1 MLTFLEKWKAFS
13 LLLFRL
19 GVGGIFVYHGFPK
32 LFGNTARYMEYFA
45 NLGLPAYTTY
55 FVGGVELLGGLMLVG
70 GIFTRVV
77 ALLIVIEMAFA
88 IWKVHLAEGV
98 FSVSEYEYQLAL
110 ALSLFVLS
118 TIGAGNAS
126 LDHLLFRNKSAG

>member
-1 MLTFLEKWKAFS
+1 
-13 LLLFRL
+13 
-19 GVGGIFVYHGFPK
+19 
-32 LFGNTARYMEYFA
+32 
-45 NLGLPAYTTY
+45 
-55 FVGGVELLGGLMLVG
+55 
-70 GIFTRVV
+70 
-77 ALLIVIEMAFA
+77 MAFA